1 MATTWARGVEISAVT
16 RLQAAHNQETGVITV
31 TWGGAARGHSCVT
44 GYTVTVAEGEGAA
57 ATVTKDQDTFHH
69 EVQDT
74 EPGATYT
81 IAIAAVSSGFQEDI
95 IGPATE
101 VVVQTL

>member
-1 MATTWARGVEISAVT
+1 MTCEQFQTESDWITSDTCVATTWARGVEISAVT
-16 RLQAAHNQETGVITV
+16 RLQAAHNTETGVITV
-31 TWGGAARGHSCVT
+31 TGGGV
-44 GYTVTVAEGEGAA
+44 A

-74 EPGATYT
+74 EPGSTWT